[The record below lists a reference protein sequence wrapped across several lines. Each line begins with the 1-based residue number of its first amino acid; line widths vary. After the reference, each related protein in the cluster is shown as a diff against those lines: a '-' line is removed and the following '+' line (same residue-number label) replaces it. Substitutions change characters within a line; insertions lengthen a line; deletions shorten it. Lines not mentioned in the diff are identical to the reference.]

1 VVQLVMCL
9 DEQIADGDDVG
20 RLTLQRGM
28 QFLS

>member
-1 VVQLVMCL
+1 MCL